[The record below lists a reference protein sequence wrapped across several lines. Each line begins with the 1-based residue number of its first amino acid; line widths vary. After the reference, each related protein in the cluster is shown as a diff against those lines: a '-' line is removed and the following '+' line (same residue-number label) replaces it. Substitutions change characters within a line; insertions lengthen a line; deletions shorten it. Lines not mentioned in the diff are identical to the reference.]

1 MGVPVA
7 EVERYYGDLVRSDE
21 FLAALNDKI
30 KDVPE
35 FGGKQFQHVDEL
47 RVLRTLLYVVMRIAQ
62 PAIVVE
68 TGVLH
73 GLGSAFILLGLE
85 HNRKGV
91 LHSIDLPP
99 SHDDRLLAQGTEA
112 LASNK
117 EAGWIIPEGLRSR
130 HRFHVGRAQELL
142 PQVLA
147 AEAPVDVVFHDS
159 DHSYTHMMFE
169 MALGWYHLKPG
180 GWLIV
185 DNIESNDAFTD
196 FARGVRAEPLEAAS
210 FDTPERVWKH
220 GLLRA
225 NGYYGDD
232 GSRHGR

>member
-1 MGVPVA
+1 MGVPVP
-7 EVERYYGDLVRSDE
+7 EVEGYYRELVHCDE
-21 FLAALNDKI
+21 FLHVINANVRG
-30 KDVPE
+30 VPE

-47 RVLRTLLYVVMRIAQ
+47 RVLRTLLYVVVRIAR
-62 PAIVVE
+62 PVMVVE

-73 GLGSAFILLGLE
+73 GLGSAFVLLGLE
-85 HNRKGV
+85 HNKKGA

-99 SHDDRLLAQGTEA
+99 SHDARLLAQGTEA

-117 EAGWIIPEGLRSR
+117 QAGWIIPESLR
-130 HRFHVGRAQELL
+130 HRHTLHAGRAQELL

-147 AEAPVDVVFHDS
+147 AEAPVDVFFHDS

-169 MALGWYHLKPG
+169 MSLAWYHLKPQ
-180 GWLIV
+180 GWLVV
-185 DNIESNDAFTD
+185 DNIEANEAFAD
-196 FARGVRAEPLEAAS
+196 FARGVRAEPLEVAS

-225 NGYYGDD
+225 NGCYGDE
-232 GSRHGR
+232 GSRHGG